1 MEEIQKNNLDD
12 KNLISDFDNLIKNNL
27 IYRFESE
34 LKIAFDDE
42 RLDQIKKIIKNL
54 KGEKDEEKS
63 VQKIEKETFN
73 AFFEKLSNDVYKK
86 PWHKIPDMNKI
97 VKIKEYI
104 FTLDL
109 DNKGKKL
116 LEKTIIDKL
125 KTGKLEKID
134 YDNKNCKIIKIKNI

>member
-34 LKIAFDDE
+34 LNIAFDDE
-42 RLDQIKKIIKNL
+42 RVDHIKKIIKNL
-54 KGEKDEEKS
+54 KGDKDEEKEKPI
-63 VQKIEKETFN
+63 QKLEKETFN

-97 VKIKEYI
+97 VKIK
-104 FTLDL
+104 
-109 DNKGKKL
+109 
-116 LEKTIIDKL
+116 
-125 KTGKLEKID
+125 
-134 YDNKNCKIIKIKNI
+134 